1 MKINWKVR
9 LKNKYF
15 WITAI
20 PVALLLVRQILEIFG
35 VSLDLS
41 GLEGQLLDVVETV
54 FIGLALA
61 GVVVDPTTAGIFD
74 SALALTYETPKVSDG
89 GETSDDSG
97 K

>member
-15 WITAI
+15 WFAAI
-20 PVALLLVRQILEIFG
+20 PVLLLLIKQILELFG

-41 GLEGQLLDVVETV
+41 GIEGQLLDIVETV

-74 SALALTYETPKVSDG
+74 STLDTPKV
-89 GETSDDSG
+89 GEPSDDSG

>member
-15 WITAI
+15 WFAAI
-20 PVALLLVRQILEIFG
+20 PVLLLLIKQILELFG

-41 GLEGQLLDVVETV
+41 GIEGQLLDIVETV

-74 SALALTYETPKVSDG
+74 STLDAPKV

>member
-15 WITAI
+15 WFAAI
-20 PVALLLVRQILEIFG
+20 PVVLLLIRQVLEIFG

-41 GLEGQLLDVVETV
+41 GLEGQLLDVVETAFV
-54 FIGLALA
+54 ALALA

-89 GETSDDSG
+89 GEPSDDSG